1 MNTLNYKLPAP
12 TIAEVAEL
20 IIADSDILNNPYF
33 VSIPQHEMALSDF
46 QQSQQQFYFAVLF
59 FPRPM
64 AALMARI
71 TDPVDR
77 LGILENI
84 NEEHGGFCYEH
95 MHPTTFK
102 TFLDRVGCNTK
113 GLSDIEI
120 SPQVASFNHTL
131 LSVCSFSAL
140 ETGLA
145 CLGIIEYAFADI
157 SATLAKAIVDR
168 RWLDPDS
175 LIHYNLH
182 ASIDKQHAADFFK
195 LIEPEFHNAEQHRL
209 IIEGLKLGIYI
220 FNRLYQDLYTCNQ
233 DLRRQHDL
241 IPTYVT

>member
-1 MNTLNYKLPAP
+1 MSTLNYKLPSP
-12 TIAEVAEL
+12 TVAEVADL
-20 IIADSDILNNPYF
+20 IIGDSDLLNNPYF
-33 VSIPQHEMALSDF
+33 AGIPQHEMALCDF

-71 TDPVDR
+71 TEPIDR
-77 LGILENI
+77 LGILQNI
-84 NEEHGGFCYEH
+84 NEEHGGFCHEH

-102 TFLDRVGCNTK
+102 TFLDRIGCNTK
-113 GLSDIEI
+113 RLSNIEI
-120 SPQVASFNHTL
+120 CPQVATFNHTL

-157 SATLAKAIVDR
+157 SASLAKAIVER
-168 RWLDPDS
+168 RWLAPDS

-182 ASIDKQHAADFFK
+182 ASIDKQHAADFFR
-195 LIEPEFHNAEQHRL
+195 LIEPVFHKTEQRRL
-209 IIEGLKLGIYI
+209 IIEGLKLGVYI
-220 FNRLYQDLYTCNQ
+220 FNRLYQDLSTCNQ
-233 DLRRQHDL
+233 DLRRP
-241 IPTYVT
+241 I